1 MLQTH
6 KTVKSRTEYYIEMT
20 DEEKQYAGWKDN
32 QRFECKLQDDG
43 SIFLS
48 PWKEVD
54 LGDISELPREVLEML
69 VLESLE
75 QDLPVNQIIND
86 LLKQT
91 LADFKNNDLTKGEI
105 DPNFTNNDIGLP
117 GGQLNEYIPSEE

>member
-1 MLQTH
+1 
-6 KTVKSRTEYYIEMT
+6 MT
-20 DEEKQYAGWKDN
+20 DEEKEYAGWKDN
-32 QRFECKLQDDG
+32 QRFEWKLQDDG
-43 SIFLS
+43 SVMLS

-75 QDLPVNQIIND
+75 QDVPVNQIVND

-91 LADFKNNDLTKGEI
+91 LVDLKNNDITKGEI

-117 GGQLNEYIPSEE
+117 GGTKNEFILSEE